1 MIKKDQ
7 PVRHILALFGLSRR
21 MSPNKYLHY
30 VHKRN
35 TIQEVDILIKILAYL
50 NAVDTNLTPNQE
62 LKHLTILSTKDGLE
76 TKFEPPPHYFNN
88 TTKLT
93 INIQESDEK
102 ED

>member
-1 MIKKDQ
+1 MVAIRYFQCHFWNSVNIDLMIKKDQ

-50 NAVDTNLTPNQE
+50 NAVDTNLTP
-62 LKHLTILSTKDGLE
+62 KTPKI
-76 TKFEPPPHYFNN
+76 
-88 TTKLT
+88 
-93 INIQESDEK
+93 III
-102 ED
+102 